1 MCNHSYA
8 EGSRVTCG
16 VANCMRITG
25 QLKDV
30 TSQPV
35 NKHHFEQNVYYNSW
49 NYVEVASNTC
59 LPLPHSYCRR
69 SRLLQLRPITVHT
82 LLLISD
88 FTSSPT
94 HLNH

>member
-8 EGSRVTCG
+8 VGSRVTCG

-35 NKHHFEQNVYYNSW
+35 NKLNIKKKCILQHMELVK
-49 NYVEVASNTC
+49 VASNTC
-59 LPLPHSYCRR
+59 LLLPH
-69 SRLLQLRPITVHT
+69 
-82 LLLISD
+82 
-88 FTSSPT
+88 
-94 HLNH
+94 N